1 MSSKSRG
8 PRTLRAAISVVASL
22 MLVLAMA
29 GGVAAATG
37 RNISVDHGTVATA
50 PVPLTVTLY
59 KQICPDYAHVPA
71 NAHGSPNDIGANSVN
86 EDATHYTA
94 KPIDPTNST
103 AAGCVAAPGWTFQFK
118 NGQNG
123 GVISSYVTGAD
134 GSVTVALNTDEL
146 ALARSSTG
154 LWVLEVTN
162 PSAPFGEIRC
172 YNDAI
177 NDDNLEQITSVP
189 DSVSQAYCFAYNVAL
204 YPALTIA
211 KALDPASAPSFSAV
225 GNQITYKYT
234 LTNSGNVSL
243 TGPFTVSDTKITGP
257 IACGSGSLAPLAT
270 TSCTATYT
278 IIQGDLNAGSVY
290 NEATGHVT
298 YGGKVVDSN
307 IAHLTVNATQNP
319 ALTIA
324 KALDPASAPSF
335 SAVGNQITYKYTLTN
350 SGNVSLTGPF
360 TVSDTKITGPIACGS
375 GSLAP
380 LATTSCTA
388 TYTIIQ
394 GDLNAGSVYNE
405 ATGHVTYGGKVVD
418 SNIAHLTVN
427 ATQGAALSIAKTA
440 SPKTYSAVGDVIK
453 YDITLT
459 NKGNVT
465 LSGPFTVD
473 DPLVTDLDC
482 GTLPGDLAPGGEIKC
497 TASYIIKQSDLNNG
511 SVTNTA
517 TGHATFRETPVDS
530 KPASAIATA
539 AQGPALSIVKTA
551 SAATYAAVGE
561 ILHFTITLTNA
572 GNVTLANP
580 SVSDPTVGDLYCG
593 EGQGMPTFLLPAQ
606 KVTCTASHTIIQDD
620 INAGSV
626 SNTATGHAIL
636 GDVAI
641 DTDPSTVIVNAVQ
654 GPRLDLKKEAK
665 QTTFAQAGDKLD
677 YTYTLTNN
685 GNVSLSGPFTVT
697 DDKITDPT
705 TVTGPA
711 TPTSLAHGETI
722 VCTATY
728 TVTGA
733 DISAGSVANKAIA
746 HAAFGEQQ

>member
-204 YPALTIA
+204 Y
-211 KALDPASAPSFSAV
+211 
-225 GNQITYKYT
+225 
-234 LTNSGNVSL
+234 
-243 TGPFTVSDTKITGP
+243 
-257 IACGSGSLAPLAT
+257 
-270 TSCTATYT
+270 
-278 IIQGDLNAGSVY
+278 
-290 NEATGHVT
+290 
-298 YGGKVVDSN
+298 
-307 IAHLTVNATQNP
+307 P

>member
-1 MSSKSRG
+1 MSSMLRA
-8 PRTLRAAISVVASL
+8 PRKLRAAISVVASL

-37 RNISVDHGTVATA
+37 RNISVDHGTAATDA
-50 PVPLTVTLY
+50 VPLTVTLY

-71 NAHGSPNDIGANSVN
+71 NAHGSPNDIGEANSVQEN
-86 EDATHYTA
+86 STKYTA
-94 KPIDPTNST
+94 RPIDPSNST
-103 AAGCVAAPGWTFQFK
+103 AVGCVAAPRWTFQFK
-118 NGQNG
+118 NSQNG
-123 GVISSYVTGAD
+123 GVISSHVTGAD

-189 DSVSQAYCFAYNVAL
+189 DSVSKAYCFAYNVAL
-204 YPALTIA
+204 LPALSIT
-211 KALDPASAPSFSAV
+211 KTLDSLSATFSAV
-225 GNQITYKYT
+225 NDKLTYKYT
-234 LTNSGNVSL
+234 LKNEGNVDL
-243 TGPFTVSDTKITGP
+243 TGPFTVTDTQI
-257 IACGSGSLAPLAT
+257 GSPKNAAFTCDAGNLAVGAS

-278 IIQGDLNAGSVY
+278 VVQADINTGSVY
-290 NEATGHVT
+290 NEATGHVA
-298 YGGKVVDSN
+298 YGGKPVDSN
-307 IAHLTVNATQNP
+307 T
-319 ALTIA
+319 
-324 KALDPASAPSF
+324 
-335 SAVGNQITYKYTLTN
+335 
-350 SGNVSLTGPF
+350 
-360 TVSDTKITGPIACGS
+360 
-375 GSLAP
+375 
-380 LATTSCTA
+380 
-388 TYTIIQ
+388 
-394 GDLNAGSVYNE
+394 
-405 ATGHVTYGGKVVD
+405 
-418 SNIAHLTVN
+418 AHLTVN

-473 DPLVTDLDC
+473 DPLVSDLAC
-482 GTLPGDLAPGGEIKC
+482 GKLPASLAPGGEIKC
-497 TASYIIKQSDLNNG
+497 TASYAIKQSDLNSG

-517 TGHATFRETPVDS
+517 TGHATFREAPVDS

-580 SVSDPTVGDLYCG
+580 LVSDPTVGDLYCG

-697 DDKITDPT
+697 DDKITDPNA
-705 TVTGPA
+705 VTCPA

-746 HAAFGEQQ
+746 HAAFGEQQINSEQKTVTISITPPESAAPTAAPTATPVEQVAAATATSVRATPPPTSSNGNSSDNGSLPLLLLLIAFAFGGLGLLAVQAQRSTIRR